1 VPDGDK
7 PADPTAEELSELVRE
22 IRERVRG
29 RRPGSEGGN
38 LVLPDLLPVLH
49 ARDVAESKVAAIGT
63 LNPRP
68 PGALNTLIQ
77 FAKFLT
83 ARMLDWHIREQ
94 VEFNRATVDAIGAVL
109 EALNENNRAL
119 GVLAEAEADH
129 IRLLRTVADLHGD
142 FKQRTAR
149 METQFRE
156 LVQSQHGEFTAALDR
171 SGIEIQQRLWSDL
184 EKMQA
189 EYERLI
195 HAELRVL
202 RQRAAARP
210 QPPAPAPAPA
220 VGELAPAIDFLW
232 FAERFRGSE
241 EYVRGKQRF
250 YVPFFQGRTAVADL
264 GCGRGEF
271 LELMREAGAGAR
283 GIDASEECVALCRS
297 KGLDAERA
305 DAFDYLAGLGGP
317 VLDGIFCA
325 QMVEHLPPARVPELI
340 RLASASLASGAV
352 LAIETPNPECLAA
365 LAKHFYLDPTHE
377 RPVPAALLRFYMEEC
392 GFGGIEIHYLSPAV
406 EPMTA
411 LATLPE
417 DFRAEFF
424 GGLDCAVIGRKL

>member
-1 VPDGDK
+1 MPGGDAS
-7 PADPTAEELSELVRE
+7 ADPKAVELLGLVRE
-22 IRERVRG
+22 IRGRVRG
-29 RRPGSEGGN
+29 RRPGSDGGN
-38 LVLPDLLPVLH
+38 VVLPDLLPVLH

-77 FAKFLT
+77 SAKRLT
-83 ARMLDWHIREQ
+83 ARLLDWHVREQ
-94 VEFNRATVDAIGAVL
+94 VEFNRAAVDALGALL

-142 FKQRTAR
+142 FKQRTAQ
-149 METQFRE
+149 METHFRE
-156 LVQSQHGEFTAALDR
+156 LIKTQHGDFTAALDR
-171 SGIEIQQRLWSDL
+171 SSVEIQQRLWADL
-184 EKMQA
+184 EKMRA

-202 RQRAAARP
+202 RQRAALSP
-210 QPPAPAPAPA
+210 QPCAAAPAA
-220 VGELAPAIDFLW
+220 VGKAPAIDFRW

-241 EYVRGKQRF
+241 EHVRANQRF

-271 LELMREAGAGAR
+271 LELMREAGVTAR
-283 GIDASEECVALCRS
+283 GIDESEECVALCRS

-305 DAFDYLAGLGGP
+305 DAFEYLAGLGGP

-325 QMVEHLPPARVPELI
+325 QMVEHLPPARVPEFI
-340 RLASASLASGAV
+340 RLAAASLARGAV

-406 EPMTA
+406 ETMGA
-411 LATLPE
+411 LAALPA
-417 DFRAEFF
+417 DFRDEFF
-424 GGLDCAVIGRKL
+424 GGLDCAVIGRRL

>member
-1 VPDGDK
+1 
-7 PADPTAEELSELVRE
+7 VRE

-29 RRPGSEGGN
+29 RRPGSDGGHV
-38 LVLPDLLPVLH
+38 VLPDLLPVLH

-63 LNPRP
+63 PNPRP
-68 PGALNTLIQ
+68 AGALNTLIQ
-77 FAKFLT
+77 SAKRLT
-83 ARMLDWHIREQ
+83 ARLLDWHVREQ
-94 VEFNRATVDAIGAVL
+94 VEFNRATVDALGALL

-142 FKQRTAR
+142 FKQRTAQ
-149 METQFRE
+149 METHFRE
-156 LVQSQHGEFTAALDR
+156 LIKTQHGDFTSALDR
-171 SGIEIQQRLWSDL
+171 SNVEVQQRLWADL
-184 EKMQA
+184 EKMRA

-202 RQRAAARP
+202 RQRAAGG
-210 QPPAPAPAPA
+210 PPPSAAPVATVEAQ
-220 VGELAPAIDFLW
+220 VPAIDFLW
-232 FAERFRGSE
+232 FAERFRGAE
-241 EYVRGKQRF
+241 EHVRGKQRF
-250 YVPFFQGRTAVADL
+250 YVPFFQGRTAVVDL

-271 LELMREAGAGAR
+271 LELMREAGIGAR

-305 DAFDYLAGLGGP
+305 DAFEYLAGLGGS

-325 QMVEHLPPARVPELI
+325 QVVEHMPPARVPELI
-340 RLASASLASGAV
+340 RLAAAGLARGAV
-352 LAIETPNPECLAA
+352 LVIETPNPECLAA

-406 EPMTA
+406 DSMGA
-411 LATLPE
+411 LAALPGE
-417 DFRAEFF
+417 FLTEFF
-424 GGLDCAVIGRKL
+424 GGLDCAVVGRKL

>member
-1 VPDGDK
+1 VPGGDAS
-7 PADPTAEELSELVRE
+7 ADPKAEELLGLVRE

-29 RRPGSEGGN
+29 RRPGSDGSN
-38 LVLPDLLPVLH
+38 VVLPDLLPVLH

-68 PGALNTLIQ
+68 PGALNTLVQ
-77 FAKFLT
+77 SAKRLT
-83 ARMLDWHIREQ
+83 ARLLDWHVREQ
-94 VEFNRATVDAIGAVL
+94 VEFNRATVDALGALL

-142 FKQRTAR
+142 FKQRTAQ
-149 METQFRE
+149 METHFRE
-156 LVQSQHGEFTAALDR
+156 LIKTQHGDFTAALDR
-171 SGIEIQQRLWSDL
+171 SNVEVQQRLWADL
-184 EKMQA
+184 EKMRT

-202 RQRAAARP
+202 RQRAALSP
-210 QPPAPAPAPA
+210 QPPAASAPAAGGP
-220 VGELAPAIDFLW
+220 APAIDFLW
-232 FAERFRGSE
+232 FAERFRGTE
-241 EYVRGKQRF
+241 EHVRGKQRF

-271 LELMREAGAGAR
+271 LELMREAGVGAR
-283 GIDASEECVALCRS
+283 GIDASGECVALCRS
-297 KGLDAERA
+297 KGLDAECA
-305 DAFDYLAGLGGP
+305 DAFEYLAGLGGP

-340 RLASASLASGAV
+340 RLAAASLARGAL

-365 LAKHFYLDPTHE
+365 LSKHFYLDPTHE

-392 GFGGIEIHYLSPAV
+392 GFGGIETHYLSPAM
-406 EPMTA
+406 ETMGA
-411 LATLPE
+411 LAALPE
-417 DFRAEFF
+417 DFREEFF
-424 GGLDCAVIGRKL
+424 GGLDCAIIGRRL

>member
-1 VPDGDK
+1 VSDGDK
-7 PADPTAEELSELVRE
+7 SADPKAEELLELVAG

-29 RRPGSEGGN
+29 RRPLSEGGN
-38 LVLPDLLPVLH
+38 LVLPDLLPILH
-49 ARDVAESKVAAIGT
+49 ARDVAESKVAAIGA

-83 ARMLDWHIREQ
+83 ARLLDWHIREQ
-94 VEFNRATVDAIGAVL
+94 VEFNRATVDAIGALL

-149 METQFRE
+149 METQFRQM
-156 LVQSQHGEFTAALDR
+156 VKSQHADFKAALDR

-210 QPPAPAPAPA
+210 QASAPSAPAAGRP
-220 VGELAPAIDFLW
+220 APAIDFLW

-241 EYVRGKQRF
+241 EHVRGKQRF

-271 LELMREAGAGAR
+271 LQLMREAGAGAR
-283 GIDASEECVALCRS
+283 GIDASDECVALCRS

-340 RLASASLASGAV
+340 RLAAASLAPGGV

-406 EPMTA
+406 ESMGA
-411 LATLPE
+411 LAALPAE
-417 DFRAEFF
+417 FVAEFF
-424 GGLDCAVIGRKL
+424 GGLDCAIIGRKL

>member
-1 VPDGDK
+1 MPGGDTS
-7 PADPTAEELSELVRE
+7 ADPRAEELLGLVRE

-29 RRPGSEGGN
+29 RRPGSDGGN
-38 LVLPDLLPVLH
+38 VVLPDLLPVLH

-68 PGALNTLIQ
+68 AGALNTSIQ
-77 FAKFLT
+77 SAKRLT
-83 ARMLDWHIREQ
+83 ARLLDWHVREQ
-94 VEFNRATVDAIGAVL
+94 VEFNRATVDALGALL

-142 FKQRTAR
+142 FKQRTAQ
-149 METQFRE
+149 METHFRE
-156 LVQSQHGEFTAALDR
+156 LMKSQHGDFTVALER
-171 SGIEIQQRLWSDL
+171 SNVEIQQRLWADL
-184 EKMQA
+184 EKMRA

-202 RQRAAARP
+202 RQRSAVNP
-210 QPPAPAPAPA
+210 QTHAVPGPPAVGQAPA
-220 VGELAPAIDFLW
+220 VDFLW
-232 FAERFRGSE
+232 FAERFRGTE
-241 EYVRGKQRF
+241 EHVRDKQRF

-271 LELMREAGAGAR
+271 LELMREAGVSAR

-305 DAFDYLAGLGGP
+305 DAFEYLAGLGGS

-325 QMVEHLPPARVPELI
+325 QVVEHLPPARVPELI
-340 RLASASLASGAV
+340 RLAAASLARGAV
-352 LAIETPNPECLAA
+352 LVIETPNPECLAA

-406 EPMTA
+406 DSMGA
-411 LATLPE
+411 LAALPGE
-417 DFRAEFF
+417 FLTEFF
-424 GGLDCAVIGRKL
+424 GGLDCAVVGRKL

>member
-1 VPDGDK
+1 MSDGDK
-7 PADPTAEELSELVRE
+7 SADPKAEELLELVAG

-29 RRPGSEGGN
+29 RRPLSEGGN
-38 LVLPDLLPVLH
+38 LVLPDLLPILH

-83 ARMLDWHIREQ
+83 ARLLDWHIREQ
-94 VEFNRATVDAIGAVL
+94 VEFNRATVDAIGALL

-149 METQFRE
+149 METQFRQM
-156 LVQSQHGEFTAALDR
+156 VKSQHADFTAALDR
-171 SGIEIQQRLWSDL
+171 SGIEIQRRLWSDL

-210 QPPAPAPAPA
+210 QAPAPAPA
-220 VGELAPAIDFLW
+220 AGRPAPAIDFLW

-241 EYVRGKQRF
+241 EHVRGKQRF

-283 GIDASEECVALCRS
+283 GIDASDECVALCRS

-325 QMVEHLPPARVPELI
+325 QMVEHLPPVRVPELI
-340 RLASASLASGAV
+340 RLAAASLAPGGV

-392 GFGGIEIHYLSPAV
+392 GFGGIEIYYLSPAV
-406 EPMTA
+406 ESMGA
-411 LATLPE
+411 LAALPAE
-417 DFRAEFF
+417 FVAEFF
-424 GGLDCAVIGRKL
+424 GGLDCAILGRKL

>member
-1 VPDGDK
+1 MSEGDK
-7 PADPTAEELSELVRE
+7 SADPRAEELFELVRE

-29 RRPGSEGGN
+29 RRPGSDGGN

-94 VEFNRATVDAIGAVL
+94 VEFNRATVDAIGALL

-156 LVQSQHGEFTAALDR
+156 LMQSQHGEFTAALDR

-210 QPPAPAPAPA
+210 QPPAPVPGPAA
-220 VGELAPAIDFLW
+220 GGLAPAIDFLW

-241 EYVRGKQRF
+241 EHVRGKQRF

-340 RLASASLASGAV
+340 RLAAASLAQGAV

-377 RPVPAALLRFYMEEC
+377 RPVPAALLRFYMEES

-406 EPMTA
+406 ESMPA
-411 LATLPE
+411 LAALPE